1 MFSTIRTQYT
11 AITTGAA
18 NLYRRA
24 LKYTGIDDCPEMR
37 ITSAVAICVVLY
49 YILCLAAWVTNLVHT
64 SKSVTALISQ

>member
-11 AITTGAA
+11 TLTTRAA

-37 ITSAVAICVVLY
+37 ITAAVAICVAIY
-49 YILCLAAWVTNLVHT
+49 YILSLTAWVINLISPAAT
-64 SKSVTALISQ
+64 VTALITQ